1 MMFLDIIY
9 EPEPL
14 FLLGEIAFLIVLLIG
29 FLVLVTVVLYAIFQR
44 FSQKKQTTPEE
55 ENTDQ

>member
-44 FSQKKQTTPEE
+44 FSPKKQTTPEE

>member
-44 FSQKKQTTPEE
+44 FSPQKQTTPEE